1 MEFGLIAKKLGHS
14 FSPAIHAMIGGYDYQ
29 LCELTEDELPAFL
42 KARQFRGLNVTIPYK
57 ETVIPLLDHISDEAR
72 QIGAVNTVVNR
83 DGTLWGYNTDLGG
96 MTALAQHAG
105 VSLAGK
111 TVLIAGSGGTS
122 KTAAAMARAM
132 GASQVL
138 RAGRRSQSGCVSY
151 EEAYCSGAQILI
163 NTTPCGMFPD
173 TESCAVD
180 LDRLPRLEGVL
191 DAVFNPLRTALVI
204 GAQARGLAAEG
215 GLYML
220 VAQAVLASAL
230 FTGRACPDGTV
241 ERIYRALLRQKENVV
256 LTGMPGSGKSTV
268 GRLLAQELKRP
279 FFDLDEVIAAE
290 AGCAIPEIFAK
301 EGEPGFRARESAAVA
316 TMASQTGA
324 VIATGGGCI
333 LRQENVDRLRRN
345 GRLYFLDRPPEE
357 LLPTGDRPLSD
368 TADKLKQLYTQ
379 RLPRYRQTADRTVA
393 VAGGADSVARQI
405 AADYR

>member
-1 MEFGLIAKKLGHS
+1 MEFGLIAKRLGHS

-151 EEAYCSGAQILI
+151 EEAYCSGAQIR
-163 NTTPCGMFPD
+163 MW
-173 TESCAVD
+173 
-180 LDRLPRLEGVL
+180 
-191 DAVFNPLRTALVI
+191 
-204 GAQARGLAAEG
+204 
-215 GLYML
+215 
-220 VAQAVLASAL
+220 
-230 FTGRACPDGTV
+230 
-241 ERIYRALLRQKENVV
+241 
-256 LTGMPGSGKSTV
+256 
-268 GRLLAQELKRP
+268 
-279 FFDLDEVIAAE
+279 VIAPISFSCPLTPIASS
-290 AGCAIPEIFAK
+290 IPRSSAMR
-301 EGEPGFRARESAAVA
+301 PCLSQRQLRAREPRSANAACIRAVA
-316 TMASQTGA
+316 MAY
-324 VIATGGGCI
+324 
-333 LRQENVDRLRRN
+333 LRARSTN
-345 GRLYFLDRPPEE
+345 
-357 LLPTGDRPLSD
+357 S
-368 TADKLKQLYTQ
+368 
-379 RLPRYRQTADRTVA
+379 RTVLPSSEY
-393 VAGGADSVARQI
+393 VP
-405 AADYR
+405 